1 MKNEN
6 TEDTLILIPA
16 YNEEKNLV
24 FVIDNLKKYFNEILV
39 VNDGSTDDTK
49 LTLELKK
56 INFIN
61 HAINL
66 GQGAALETG
75 FNYFIKNKK
84 YKYIITFDADGQ
96 HSSLDAYNMMNLIKK
111 NNNYQAV
118 IGSRFKSKDS
128 INQIPFFKKL
138 TLIVAKFYER
148 LFYGIKFSDA
158 HNGLRVL
165 KREIVEKKILPIESS
180 GMNHATE
187 ISSKIM
193 HSSMNFIEF
202 PVNVKYK
209 GKKSQNPLNAINIL
223 VNNIFYH

>member
-75 FNYFIKNKK
+75 FNYFIKMVETVEEDWVKYEDNQKK
-84 YKYIITFDADGQ
+84 KFGTTP
-96 HSSLDAYNMMNLIKK
+96 K
-111 NNNYQAV
+111 V
-118 IGSRFKSKDS
+118 IEWSK
-128 INQIPFFKKL
+128 
-138 TLIVAKFYER
+138 
-148 LFYGIKFSDA
+148 
-158 HNGLRVL
+158 
-165 KREIVEKKILPIESS
+165 
-180 GMNHATE
+180 
-187 ISSKIM
+187 
-193 HSSMNFIEF
+193 
-202 PVNVKYK
+202 NVKNK
-209 GKKSQNPLNAINIL
+209 NSKNKPSKTKTNSRRSKSIDR
-223 VNNIFYH
+223 

>member
-1 MKNEN
+1 MKYKN
-6 TEDTLILIPA
+6 TKDTLILIPA
-16 YNEEKNLV
+16 YNEAKNIV
-24 FVIDNLKKYFNEILV
+24 FVIDNLKKYFTEILV

-49 LTLELKK
+49 LILKLKK
-56 INFIN
+56 VNFIN
-61 HAINL
+61 HVINL

-84 YKYIITFDADGQ
+84 YRYVITFDADGQ
-96 HSSLDAYNMMNLIKK
+96 HRSLDAYKMMNLIKK
-111 NNNYQAV
+111 NNYQAV
-118 IGSRFKSKDS
+118 IGSRFKSEDS
-128 INQIPFFKKL
+128 INQIPLLKKL
-138 TLIVAKFYER
+138 TLILAKVYER
-148 LFYGIKFSDA
+148 IFYGIKLSDA

-165 KREIVEKKILPIESS
+165 KREIVDKKILPIDSS

-193 HSSMNFIEF
+193 HSSMDFLEF
-202 PVNVKYK
+202 PVDIKYK